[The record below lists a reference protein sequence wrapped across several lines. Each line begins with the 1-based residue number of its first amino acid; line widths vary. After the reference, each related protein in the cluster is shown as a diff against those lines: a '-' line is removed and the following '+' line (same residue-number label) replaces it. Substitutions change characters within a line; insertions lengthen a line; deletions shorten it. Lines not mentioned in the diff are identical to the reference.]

1 MVTDSMH
8 SKTRDQA
15 IYIIIRFLRKLVL
28 NKRMNAYRSYKGCLY
43 SRKYQFNQISK
54 SLEIMSMYMMYK
66 YVDGSCMYVT
76 FTIFDYVTRKFI
88 FEGFFK

>member
-43 SRKYQFNQISK
+43 SRKYQFN
-54 SLEIMSMYMMYK
+54 
-66 YVDGSCMYVT
+66 
-76 FTIFDYVTRKFI
+76 
-88 FEGFFK
+88 